1 MIATG
6 SSLST
11 NVDKAVIME
20 LNSRRRT
27 GSSVSGGPVVRSFLR
42 YSNIPIFVQRKH
54 VQHVHM

>member
-27 GSSVSGGPVVRSFLR
+27 GSSVSGGPVVRSFYGIQIFR
-42 YSNIPIFVQRKH
+42 FFVQRKH